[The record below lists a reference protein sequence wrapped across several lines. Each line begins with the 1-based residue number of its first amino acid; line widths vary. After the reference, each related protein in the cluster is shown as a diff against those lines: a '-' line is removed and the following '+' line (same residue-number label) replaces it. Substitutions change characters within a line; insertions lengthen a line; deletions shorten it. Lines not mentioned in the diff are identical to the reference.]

1 MRRQGKSWMPSA
13 LVAGSVC
20 LVIMAF
26 FTPTILNESA
36 SASTPVASTPVAS
49 TWAQKMFATTHHDFG
64 TVSRNAKTE
73 YAFVLENCYEEDV
86 HIAGVRSSCGCTTPV
101 VTKST
106 LKSWEKGEILAK
118 FNTRTF
124 LGTKSAMI
132 TVIIDRPYYAEVQL
146 TVGGTI
152 RSDITVEPGEVKFG
166 DTEVGVGKNIDLQI
180 HYTGQKDWKI
190 VDVRGDSDALEV
202 RLDPPARQSG
212 FVAYNMHIKLKSTV
226 PVGEL
231 QDELIV
237 VTNETNESE
246 SQFRLPIS
254 ARILPPVTVSPE
266 QILLGD
272 LKKGDSKQQR
282 LVVKSK
288 KPFSISKIDCDD
300 KRFEF
305 TLPEG
310 EKPVHVLQFTFRGE
324 YDTPEGQSVH
334 QKVRIE
340 TSTGDTVETTVM
352 GRVVE

>member
-1 MRRQGKSWMPSA
+1 MRRHRCDW
-13 LVAGSVC
+13 L
-20 LVIMAF
+20 
-26 FTPTILNESA
+26 
-36 SASTPVASTPVAS
+36 S
-49 TWAQKMFATTHHDFG
+49 TWFVGLAAWLVLWAVPAQVTFANKWAHKMFASTHHDFG

-152 RSDITVEPGEVKFG
+152 RSDISVEPGEIQFG
-166 DTEVGVGKNIDLQI
+166 EMELGTSKLFDLRISYNGK
-180 HYTGQKDWKI
+180 KDWKI
-190 VDVRGDSDALEV
+190 VDVRGNSDALEV
-202 RLDPPARQSG
+202 RLDTATRQSNY
-212 FVAYNMHIKLKSTV
+212 VAYDMHVKLKSSA
-226 PVGEL
+226 PAGEF
-231 QDELIV
+231 QEELVI
-237 VTNETNESE
+237 VTNDENENE
-246 SQFRLPIS
+246 RQFTLPIS
-254 ARILPPVTVSPE
+254 ARILPPVTVMPDK
-266 QILLGD
+266 ILLGD

-288 KPFSISKIDCDD
+288 KPFLISKIDCED

-305 TLPEG
+305 SIPEG
-310 EKPVHVLQFTFRGE
+310 EKPVHVLQFTFRGDYE
-324 YDTPEGQSVH
+324 TPDGQSVQ
-334 QKVRIE
+334 QKVLIE
-340 TSTGDTVETTVM
+340 TSTGERVETFVT
-352 GRVVE
+352 GRILE